1 MSRELKFRT
10 WDTEYKEFSEW
21 TNRDPF
27 FDTSNGKIFFW
38 ERTQK
43 EDGSYDGDIIL
54 QDLGNRFILQQYTG
68 LKDKNG
74 KEIYEG
80 DILKHNHKVQQ
91 VESKLDWNCGC
102 CGFVYGYNIEDPNDI
117 EVIGN
122 IFENPELLNNE
133 RNKIQNLG

>member
-1 MSRELKFRT
+1 MREIKFRT

-27 FDTSNGKIFFW
+27 FHTSNGEISFW
-38 ERTQK
+38 ERTRK

-80 DILKHNHKVQQ
+80 DILKY
-91 VESKLDWNCGC
+91 EPLGATL
-102 CGFVYGYNIEDPNDI
+102 YY
-117 EVIGN
+117 EVFWDEANGAWKNTKENGGNVGSWFDLYEVAGN
-122 IFENPELLNNE
+122 IFKNSELL
-133 RNKIQNLG
+133 KQ

>member
-1 MSRELKFRT
+1 MREIKFRT

-27 FDTSNGKIFFW
+27 FNTSNGKIFFW
-38 ERTQK
+38 ERKQK

-80 DILKHNHKVQQ
+80 DIIKFDNVKLEVD
-91 VESKLDWNCGC
+91 SKSVVKWITEEEYDYTGWQTSSNYAQNGP
-102 CGFVYGYNIEDPNDI
+102 F

-122 IFENPELLNNE
+122 IFQNPELLE
-133 RNKIQNLG
+133 Q

>member
-1 MSRELKFRT
+1 MREIKFRT

-27 FDTSNGKIFFW
+27 FHTSNGKISFW
-38 ERTQK
+38 ERTRK

-74 KEIYEG
+74 KDIYIG
-80 DILKHNHKVQQ
+80 DIVKWGKADVGREL
-91 VESKLDWNCGC
+91 VEVRWSEEDHDSHPCIIYSDSYSQG
-102 CGFVYGYNIEDPNDI
+102 CGF
-117 EVIGN
+117 EVVGN
-122 IFENPELLNNE
+122 IFENSELL
-133 RNKIQNLG
+133 KQ